1 MLNIAT
7 QAIISLIIIGLM
19 TWIVYLQ
26 TELNISR
33 DALSYWKDKALQ
45 INQENKLY
53 KQIMKEINHGKKWTK
68 SRPSY

>member
-53 KQIMKEINHGKKWTK
+53 KQIMKEINHGKK
-68 SRPSY
+68 

>member
-53 KQIMKEINHGKKWTK
+53 KQIMKEVNHGKK
-68 SRPSY
+68 